1 MLELLNG
8 GASLNLAKM
17 LVMPRAVEQLCWEGE
32 GEPGIVDR
40 SGEEVN
46 RGGF

>member
-17 LVMPRAVEQLCWEGE
+17 LVMPRVVEQLCWEGE
-32 GEPGIVDR
+32 SEPGNADR
-40 SGEEVN
+40 SRGEVN